1 MPTALEVEL
10 THKGYPKLSA
20 GTQHACVACQDSTF
34 DTQPSPYNPQ
44 FKLEQLPKALLSII
58 SPQSHHRYL
67 RGLIAFV
74 SSLDILL
81 GCVILSDI
89 LNDFLLCII

>member
-34 DTQPSPYNPQ
+34 DTQPSPYDPQ

-58 SPQSHHRYL
+58 TVHNPT
-67 RGLIAFV
+67 IATFE
-74 SSLDILL
+74 D
-81 GCVILSDI
+81 
-89 LNDFLLCII
+89 